1 MTKQTKISGSMNR
14 ETIGE
19 GEIAGEGEIV
29 GEIWRK
35 RSDQETTEKRNLQNG
50 LCTEP
55 TSSWASRPNAVLY
68 NTPHEHNHRT

>member
-35 RSDQETTEKRNLQNG
+35 RSDQETTEKRNLQNEQLG
-50 LCTEP
+50 Q
-55 TSSWASRPNAVLY
+55 
-68 NTPHEHNHRT
+68 